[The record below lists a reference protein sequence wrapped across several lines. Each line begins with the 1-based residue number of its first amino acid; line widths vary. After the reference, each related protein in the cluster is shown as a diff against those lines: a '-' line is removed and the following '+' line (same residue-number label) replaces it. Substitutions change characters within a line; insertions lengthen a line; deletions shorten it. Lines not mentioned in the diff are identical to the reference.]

1 MTLEQMYEAG
11 LISDD
16 DYRENI
22 NVLIF
27 REEWKKQF
35 GTKDVKSGNDQI

>member
-16 DYRENI
+16 DYREII

-27 REEWKKQF
+27 REEWKKQR
-35 GTKDVKSGNDQI
+35 GAE